1 MRLVAAFHT
10 ILTCVALLGLA
21 PAFAKAQSSTDD
33 DDSYISYDS
42 IVEDLTKRSGSN
54 TEARTAA
61 SRRRM
66 MASSTD
72 PFDNIWIHAGV
83 GMVQTTQGLAL
94 PNGQEAIMSGRGIQ
108 ATLGIDILSPGVA
121 AEGSMRSFG
130 ETEDQASRISLK
142 EFDLKLVLK
151 NRSLGGSTPSKLQL
165 KAAAG
170 LSARYMMVKT
180 LTETYDLTTPASIVS
195 LGGDLY
201 FNDRMSVGLDISARN
216 AVITDTFDKT
226 SYDGT
231 LRVDTHF

>member
-1 MRLVAAFHT
+1 
-10 ILTCVALLGLA
+10 
-21 PAFAKAQSSTDD
+21 
-33 DDSYISYDS
+33 
-42 IVEDLTKRSGSN
+42 
-54 TEARTAA
+54 
-61 SRRRM
+61 
-66 MASSTD
+66 
-72 PFDNIWIHAGV
+72 
-83 GMVQTTQGLAL
+83 
-94 PNGQEAIMSGRGIQ
+94 MSGRGIQ
-108 ATLGIDILSPGVA
+108 ATLGIDILNPGIA

-151 NRSLGGSTPSKLQL
+151 NRSLGGSSPSKLQL
-165 KAAAG
+165 KAAVG

-201 FNDRMSVGLDISARN
+201 FNERMSVGLDISARN